1 MCYAPFY
8 LVGHV
13 TGTLPGALS
22 PVAVLTA
29 TNNRM
34 VRMKMS
40 PICQSVEVANPA
52 KFPADPAVWAS
63 GATVPAAGLGGRQVQ
78 IELDFRFQC
87 HFYSDLSRPLSCARL
102 NSMFS
107 LCRWSSPQ

>member
-1 MCYAPFY
+1 MF
-8 LVGHV
+8 LVGNM

-40 PICQSVEVANPA
+40 PICQSVELANPA

-63 GATVPAAGLGGRQVQ
+63 GATVPAAGLGGRQA
-78 IELDFRFQC
+78 RFQC
-87 HFYSDLSRPLSCARL
+87 LFY
-102 NSMFS
+102 
-107 LCRWSSPQ
+107 